1 MIPAA
6 FDYQRASS
14 VDEAVTLLAESG
26 GDAKI
31 LAGGHSLIPTL
42 KLRLAR
48 PATLIDIGRI
58 DELKGISEDGDT
70 IVIGALTTHDDVAS
84 SDVVQAKA
92 PNLAAAAAAIGDLQ
106 VRNWGTI
113 GGALAHADPAADY
126 PAAILADKA
135 EIVVQGPNGSR
146 TVPAAEFFVD
156 IFKTAVQEDE
166 LITTVRVPA
175 RAAGTGSVYLKFPN
189 PASGYAVVGCAANVT
204 MDGGKCA
211 NAKVAFNG
219 VSGVA
224 FRDAGVED
232 AITGTS
238 GDEAAIAAAAECA
251 GNGQDCMSDTFASAD
266 FRAHLA
272 KVYAKRALAAA
283 VADAS

>member
-70 IVIGALTTHDDVAS
+70 IVIGALATHDEVAS

-92 PNLAAAAAAIGDLQ
+92 PNVAAAAASIGDLQ
-106 VRNWGTI
+106 VRNCGTI

-126 PAAILADKA
+126 PAAILSDEA
-135 EIVVQGPNGSR
+135 EMVVQGPNGSR

-156 IFKTAVQEDE
+156 IFETAVQEDE
-166 LITTVRVPA
+166 LLIAVRVPA

-189 PASGYAVVGCAANVT
+189 PASGYAVIGCAVNVT
-204 MDGGKCA
+204 MDGGTCA
-211 NAKVAFNG
+211 NASVAFSG

-238 GDEAAIAAAAECA
+238 ADEAAIASASEHA
-251 GNGQDCMSDTFASAD
+251 GNGQDCMSDTFATAD

>member
-1 MIPAA
+1 MVPTA

-14 VDEAVTLLAESG
+14 VGEAVTLLAESG
-26 GDAKI
+26 GNAKI

-48 PATLIDIGRI
+48 PATLIDIGRV

-70 IVIGALTTHDDVAS
+70 IVIGALATHDEVAT

-92 PNLAAAAAAIGDLQ
+92 PNVAAAAAAIGDLQ
-106 VRNWGTI
+106 VRNCGTI
-113 GGALAHADPAADY
+113 GGALVHADPASDY
-126 PAAILADKA
+126 PAAILTDEA
-135 EIVVQGPNGSR
+135 EMVVQGPGGSR
-146 TVPAAEFFVD
+146 TVSAADFFVD
-156 IFKTAVQEDE
+156 IFATAVQEDE
-166 LITTVRVPA
+166 LLTAVRVSA
-175 RAAGTGSVYLKFPN
+175 RAAGTGSAYLKFPN

-211 NAKVAFNG
+211 SAKVAFNG
-219 VSGVA
+219 VANVA

-232 AITGTS
+232 AITGT
-238 GDEAAIAAAAECA
+238 GADAAAIAAAAECA
-251 GNGQDCMSDTFASAD
+251 GNGQECMSDTFASAE

-272 KVYAKRALAAA
+272 KVYAGRALAAA

>member
-14 VDEAVTLLAESG
+14 VDEAVRLLAESG

-70 IVIGALTTHDDVAS
+70 IVIGALATHDEVAT

-92 PNLAAAAAAIGDLQ
+92 PNVAAAAATIGDLQ
-106 VRNWGTI
+106 VRNCGTI
-113 GGALAHADPAADY
+113 GGALTHADPAADY
-126 PAAILADKA
+126 PAAILADEA

-166 LITTVRVPA
+166 LLTAVRVPA
-175 RAAGTGSVYLKFPN
+175 RAPGIGSVYLKFPN

-211 NAKVAFNG
+211 SAKVAFNG

-232 AITGTS
+232 AIMGTS
-238 GDEAAIAAAAECA
+238 ADEAAIAAAAEYA
-251 GNGQDCMSDTFASAD
+251 GNGQDCMSDTFATAD

>member
-48 PATLIDIGRI
+48 PATVIDIGRI

-126 PAAILADKA
+126 PAAILADEA

-156 IFKTAVQEDE
+156 IFGTAVQEDE
-166 LITTVRVPA
+166 LLTAVRIPA
-175 RAAGTGSVYLKFPN
+175 RVAGTGSVYLKLPN

>member
-106 VRNWGTI
+106 ERNWGTI
-113 GGALAHADPAADY
+113 GGALAHAVPAADY

>member
-48 PATLIDIGRI
+48 PETLIDIGRI

-106 VRNWGTI
+106 VRNCGTI
-113 GGALAHADPAADY
+113 GGALVHADPAADY
-126 PAAILADKA
+126 PAAILADEA

-146 TVPAAEFFVD
+146 TVPAADFFLD
-156 IFKTAVQEDE
+156 IFVTAVQEDE
-166 LITTVRVPA
+166 LLTAVRIPA
-175 RAAGTGSVYLKFPN
+175 RAPGTGSVYLKFPN

-211 NAKVAFNG
+211 NVRVAFNG

-224 FRDAGVED
+224 FRDADVED

-238 GDEAAIAAAAECA
+238 GDEAAIVAAAECA
-251 GNGQDCMSDTFASAD
+251 GNGQDCMSDTFASAE

-272 KVYAKRALAAA
+272 KVYAKRALTAA
-283 VADAS
+283 VKAAS